1 MTPAP
6 RRVLG
11 ALLVLLGLALAVPG
25 GWLLSHLGTSGSATF
40 SASPGATGPVLL
52 PPSLLNR
59 VDAPVRVRATAGD
72 GQPVWIGVA
81 SPSDARSA
89 LDGGA
94 HTALTR
100 VELPGFTLRAVRRAG
115 PPAPEVSSLDLW
127 SEAVSADGAA
137 QVTVHQADAPQ
148 TAVVAA
154 PAGTRVEAT
163 WTRPAWSAQAAAVTG
178 VGAVLVVV
186 GGVLVATAGRGARR

>member
-1 MTPAP
+1 MTPVP

-25 GWLLSHLGTSGSATF
+25 GWMLSHLGTSGSATF
-40 SASPGATGPVLL
+40 AASPGAGGPVLL
-52 PPSLLNR
+52 PPTLLNR
-59 VDAPVRVRATAGD
+59 VDAPVRIRATTG
-72 GQPVWIGVA
+72 GGRPVWIGIA

-115 PPAPEVSSLDLW
+115 PPAPDVAALDLW
-127 SEAVSADGAA
+127 SEAVSGDGVAE
-137 QVTVHQADAPQ
+137 VTVRQAKAPQ
-148 TAVVAA
+148 TVLVAA

-163 WTRPAWSAQAAAVTG
+163 WTRPAWSAQAAVVTG

-186 GGVLVATAGRGARR
+186 GGIVVATAGRGDRR